1 MSDTRYLLL
10 TVALSAACFCN
21 AHADEITLIAP
32 GGIRAPIQKM
42 IPDFER
48 KTGHTVKAT
57 FGSGNGTKQ
66 QVMKGEAFDV
76 PIVQPPLAEV
86 IATGHVIPDT
96 ETPLATVA
104 VALAVRKG
112 APKPDI
118 STPEALKKT
127 LLAAKSVAFPDGARG
142 AAAGVSFDQTLKTLG
157 IYEQM
162 QSKITRAQGGAR
174 SMEML
179 AKGEVEIGLTFLSEI
194 HDPNVEVVGI
204 LPREISMPTALV
216 GFVSTKAKSP
226 DAAKALLR
234 YLSGPEAA
242 VVYKA
247 MGMQAGK

>member
-32 GGIRAPIQKM
+32 GDIRAPIQKM

-86 IATGHVIPDT
+86 IATGHVIPET

-112 APKPDI
+112 TPKPDI

>member
-86 IATGHVIPDT
+86 IATGHVIPET

-112 APKPDI
+112 TPKPDI

>member
-1 MSDTRYLLL
+1 MQRFLIAVL
-10 TVALSAACFCN
+10 TAVCAC

-86 IATGHVIPDT
+86 IATGHVIPET

-112 APKPDI
+112 TPKPDI

>member
-86 IATGHVIPDT
+86 IATGHVIPET

-118 STPEALKKT
+118 STPDALKKT

-242 VVYKA
+242 VVYKT
-247 MGMQAGK
+247 MVMQVGK

>member
-1 MSDTRYLLL
+1 MS
-10 TVALSAACFCN
+10 
-21 AHADEITLIAP
+21 
-32 GGIRAPIQKM
+32 
-42 IPDFER
+42 
-48 KTGHTVKAT
+48 
-57 FGSGNGTKQ
+57 
-66 QVMKGEAFDV
+66 GEAFDV

-86 IATGHVIPDT
+86 IATGHVIPET

-112 APKPDI
+112 TPKPDI